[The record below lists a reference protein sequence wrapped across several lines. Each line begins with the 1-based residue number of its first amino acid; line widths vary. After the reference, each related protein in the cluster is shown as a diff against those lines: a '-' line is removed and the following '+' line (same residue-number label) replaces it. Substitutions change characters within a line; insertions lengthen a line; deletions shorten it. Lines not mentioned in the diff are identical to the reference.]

1 MNEQPPTNQQPE
13 AASPRN
19 DGWRTLTGSGA
30 VLRPASPAASPPR
43 GTRATVHPGTGPVRG
58 LAANRSGNRN
68 PRPLGQSG
76 RVSLNPDENGG
87 QAAQLQ
93 RQLSTM
99 IAGQDEAIKE
109 IVNVYQMHLAG
120 LNAPQRPIG
129 TLLFLGPTGTGK
141 TRIVEALAEALVG
154 TPRAVVKVDCGEF
167 QHSHEIAKLV
177 GSPPGYL
184 GHRETHPLL
193 SQENLNQYW
202 TDRTK
207 VSFVLFD
214 EIEKASDALWNLLL
228 GILDKATLTLG
239 DNRRVDFS
247 DAMIFMT
254 SNLGAKEMSAIVNPT
269 LGFGAA
275 SGEATVMNPETVATR
290 IRKAALE
297 AARRKFPP
305 EFINRLD
312 KMIVFHPLLDNHL
325 RRIVDIELGR
335 LQDRILTC
343 SAAGGF
349 VLRVTERAKQ
359 WLLAK
364 GVDSRYGARYLCRT
378 IEKNIVQPLS
388 SLVASGQIAM
398 GDLVEVEDEADER
411 LSFNLVG
418 QDLSTQE
425 MSEVAGPWVQPWL
438 QLAAALG
445 EAPCPTTAPL
455 V

>member
-1 MNEQPPTNQQPE
+1 MKEQPPVTRPLE
-13 AASPRN
+13 TGPRV
-19 DGWRTLTGSGA
+19 GPWRTLTGSGA
-30 VLRPASPAASPPR
+30 AARPSAPAPARGSRAAVQPAAPPTSNSAGGR
-43 GTRATVHPGTGPVRG
+43 GRAPRT
-58 LAANRSGNRN
+58 LAAC
-68 PRPLGQSG
+68 G
-76 RVSLNPDENGG
+76 RLRLNPSENGG
-87 QAAQLQ
+87 EATEL
-93 RQLSTM
+93 RQKLSAM
-99 IAGQDEAIKE
+99 IAGQDEAIRE
-109 IVNVYQMHLAG
+109 IVSVYQMHLAG
-120 LNAPQRPIG
+120 LCAPQRPIG

-154 TPRAVVKVDCGEF
+154 TSRAVVKIDCGEF

-247 DAMIFMT
+247 EAMIFMT
-254 SNLGAKEMSAIVNPT
+254 SNLGAKEMASIMSPG

-275 SGEATVMNPETVATR
+275 SGEAAAAHPEDLNSR
-290 IRKAALE
+290 LRRAAVE
-297 AARRKFPP
+297 AARRKFTP

-312 KMIVFHPLLDNHL
+312 KMIVFRPLGQDDL

-343 SAAGGF
+343 SATGGF
-349 VLRVTERAKQ
+349 VLRVSQSARQ
-359 WLLAK
+359 RLLAD
-364 GVDSRYGARYLCRT
+364 GVDARYGARYLRRT
-378 IEKNIVQPLS
+378 IEKSIVQPLS
-388 SLVASGQIAM
+388 SLVASGQISM
-398 GDLVEVEDEADER
+398 GDLVEVDDSSDEHF
-411 LSFNLVG
+411 SFTLVG
-418 QDLSTQE
+418 QDLSSQE

-445 EAPCPTTAPL
+445 ENPSPASAPL

>member
-1 MNEQPPTNQQPE
+1 M
-13 AASPRN
+13 
-19 DGWRTLTGSGA
+19 
-30 VLRPASPAASPPR
+30 
-43 GTRATVHPGTGPVRG
+43 
-58 LAANRSGNRN
+58 
-68 PRPLGQSG
+68 
-76 RVSLNPDENGG
+76 
-87 QAAQLQ
+87 
-93 RQLSTM
+93 
-99 IAGQDEAIKE
+99 
-109 IVNVYQMHLAG
+109 
-120 LNAPQRPIG
+120 
-129 TLLFLGPTGTGK
+129 
-141 TRIVEALAEALVG
+141 
-154 TPRAVVKVDCGEF
+154 
-167 QHSHEIAKLV
+167 
-177 GSPPGYL
+177 
-184 GHRETHPLL
+184 
-193 SQENLNQYW
+193 
-202 TDRTK
+202 
-207 VSFVLFD
+207 LFD

-247 DAMIFMT
+247 GAMIFMT

-325 RRIVDIELGR
+325 RRIVEIELGR

>member
-1 MNEQPPTNQQPE
+1 MNEQPPTSREPEPASQP
-13 AASPRN
+13 AA
-19 DGWRTLTGSGA
+19 GWRTLRASGA
-30 VLRPASPAASPPR
+30 ALQPSSPAPAR
-43 GTRATVHPGTGPVRG
+43 GTRATVHPGNGPAG
-58 LAANRSGNRN
+58 SHGGGRSGNRA
-68 PRPLGQSG
+68 PRPLSASG
-76 RVSLNPDENGG
+76 RVRLNPDEHGG
-87 QAAQLQ
+87 EAAELQ
-93 RQLSTM
+93 RQLRGL
-99 IAGQDEAIKE
+99 IAGQEEAIQE
-109 IVNVYQMHLAG
+109 IVSVYQMHLAG

-154 TPRAVVKVDCGEF
+154 TPRAVIKIDCGEF
-167 QHSHEIAKLV
+167 HHSHEIAKLV

-202 TDRTK
+202 SDRTK
-207 VSFVLFD
+207 ISFVLFD

-247 DAMIFMT
+247 DAMIFLT
-254 SNLGAKEMSAIVNPT
+254 SNLGAKEMGSILSPT
-269 LGFGAA
+269 LGFEAA
-275 SGEATVMNPETVATR
+275 SGQAATMDPEEAAAR
-290 IRKAALE
+290 IRRAALE
-297 AARRKFPP
+297 AARRKFTP

-312 KMIVFHPLLDNHL
+312 KMIVFHPLGDNDL

-343 SAAGGF
+343 SATGGF
-349 VLRVTERAKQ
+349 VLRVTERARKR
-359 WLLAK
+359 LLK
-364 GVDSRYGARYLCRT
+364 EGVDPRYGARYLRRT

-388 SLVASGQIAM
+388 RLVASGQVAM
-398 GDLVEVEDEADER
+398 GDLVEIEDAPGDR
-411 LSFNLVG
+411 MSFSLVG
-418 QDLSTQE
+418 QDLSVQE
-425 MSEVAGPWVQPWL
+425 MSEAAGPWVQPWL

-445 EAPCPTTAPL
+445 ENPRPKTAPL